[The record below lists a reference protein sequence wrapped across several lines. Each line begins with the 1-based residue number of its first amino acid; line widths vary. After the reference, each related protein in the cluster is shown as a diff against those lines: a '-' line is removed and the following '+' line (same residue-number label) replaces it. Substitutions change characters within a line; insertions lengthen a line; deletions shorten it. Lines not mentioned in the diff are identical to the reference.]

1 MKISVSK
8 ESFIKSWS
16 LAERSAGTS
25 GSMNIFSTVRVYADD
40 NGVELQATDIRTSII
55 CAAQGVTVLEPG
67 EAIIPI
73 KGVSDLFKKASSAE
87 FSIQVEDGKATMIS
101 GKSRYK
107 FSTYPLGEFPKLPS
121 SSGGKNFC
129 SISASN
135 LISTLERGT
144 ICASSGDEYPQYLS
158 SALFEMKDGFINIVS
173 TDKRRLA
180 ISRSEVLRESES
192 DSILLPMKGLRELQR
207 ILGMIDSNAVI
218 EILFD
223 DSQAYFVTSG
233 MEFAVRRVESKF
245 PPYAKL
251 IPTTHTT
258 AAYIDRST
266 LISAIERVDVVV
278 RDYNRTVIM
287 NLTADGSCKLIG
299 RAQEF
304 GEAVENIQCEVD
316 GEPLLMGF
324 NTRFFHDALKVFDDA
339 SACLLFTSR
348 DSHMLVRAKDSDSF
362 LCMVAPLELSKEEV
376 DLERNLD
383 EEVDVL

>member
-1 MKISVSK
+1 MKISVDK

-25 GSMNIFSTVRVYADD
+25 GSMNIYSTVMVKAGED
-40 NGVELQATDIRTSII
+40 GVELRATDIRTSII
-55 CAAQGVTVLEPG
+55 CEARGVTVLEPG
-67 EAIIPI
+67 EAVIPI
-73 KGVSDLFKKASSAE
+73 KGVSDLFKKAGAPE
-87 FSIQVEDGKATMIS
+87 FTIQIDDGKATMVS

-107 FSTYPLGEFPKLPS
+107 FSTYPAGEFPKIPS
-121 SSGGKNFC
+121 SSKGSMFC
-129 SISASN
+129 SITGAN
-135 LISTLERGT
+135 LTLALERGT

-158 SALFEMKDGFINIVS
+158 SALLEMSGGLLNVVS

-180 ISRSEVLRESES
+180 VAKSEVIDGSESEPA
-192 DSILLPMKGLRELQR
+192 LLPMKGLKELLR
-207 ILGMIDSNAVI
+207 VLGMIDPDAVI
-218 EILFD
+218 SIILD
-223 DSQAYFVTSG
+223 DSQAYFSTQG

-258 AAYIDRST
+258 VAYIDRVS

-287 NLTADGSCKLIG
+287 NLGSDNVCKLTG

-304 GEAVENIQCEVD
+304 GEAVEHIPCDMD
-316 GEPLLMGF
+316 GDSVFMGF
-324 NTRFFHDALKVFDDA
+324 NTRFFLDAIKVLDDQF
-339 SACLLFTSR
+339 ACLLFTSR

-362 LCMVAPLELSKEEV
+362 LCLVAPVELNKEEIM
-376 DLERNLD
+376 ERD
-383 EEVDVL
+383 SDSEVDVL